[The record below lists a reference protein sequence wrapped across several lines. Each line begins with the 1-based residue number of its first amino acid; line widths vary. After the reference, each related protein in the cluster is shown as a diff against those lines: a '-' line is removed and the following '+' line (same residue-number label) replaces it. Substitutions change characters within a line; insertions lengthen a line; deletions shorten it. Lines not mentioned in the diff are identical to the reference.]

1 MKKKWGYWTKKKCQQ
16 EALKYN
22 SKTEFQKKSL
32 GAYDAA
38 YRNNWLCLITKHM
51 KKLNLKWTKENC
63 IKEIIKYKTKTE
75 FNKGASGAYDAAYDN
90 GWLNELYIIAKF

>member
-1 MKKKWGYWTKKKCQQ
+1 
-16 EALKYN
+16 
-22 SKTEFQKKSL
+22 
-32 GAYDAA
+32 
-38 YRNNWLCLITKHM
+38 M